1 MPKSQ
6 AASPPESVAL
16 PVRLADDLDAVEKE
30 LVEIDLL
37 VSQATVEAARHESR
51 RAQAAEKVSTGATGG
66 GDPAAAL
73 EQHAQLLTLTQRAAL
88 MQSQVEVLDGKKR
101 VLTRYRDALAA
112 YVEASGGDDAGGGDA
127 GSAAGELAELSPSV
141 SRLLLG
147 AQEDLR
153 REISRAMHDGPA
165 QSLTNI
171 VLQAQIVE
179 RLVASDPASARGE
192 VRELVQMVQQTL
204 DATKSFIFDVRP
216 MVLDDLGLVP
226 TLRRAARDR
235 GRRVGVAV
243 EFDSLGTDR
252 RLPMDLES
260 GLFRILDEALT
271 AYLAQHPDR
280 VALKLDWSERFEA
293 RVTASRGVVAPAGS
307 EGGGGK
313 SGKQD
318 APRKKGEE
326 LPPALAAMI
335 EDRRADELDALEA
348 ARRELVVALPRGT
361 WRELETRAAMLGIRG
376 GAAGR
381 RRRVAARG
389 RPARDRG
396 ARARNDRR
404 RAGRLARAG
413 AGRVRADPRANRP
426 VHGADPVRVRW
437 DAGRGARRHRRRD
450 RRGRIVARA
459 HTDRSYTVGD
469 HRPSVLP
476 SRPRLC

>member
-37 VSQATVEAARHESR
+37 VSQATAEAARHEGR
-51 RAQAAEKVSTGATGG
+51 RAQAAEKVANDSGV
-66 GDPAAAL
+66 
-73 EQHAQLLTLTQRAAL
+73 EQHEQLLTLTQRAAL

-112 YVEASGGDDAGGGDA
+112 YVEASSHEADVAGDA
-127 GSAAGELAELSPSV
+127 GPAASELAELSPAV

-192 VRELVQMVQQTL
+192 VRELVSMVQQTL

-252 RLPMDLES
+252 RLPMELES

-280 VALKLDWSERFEA
+280 VSLKLDWSERFEA

-307 EGGGGK
+307 EGGGRK
-313 SGKQD
+313 SGAQD

-348 ARRELVVALPRGT
+348 ARRESIVALPRGT
-361 WRELETRAAMLGIRG
+361 WRELETRAQMQGIEAELLAD
-376 GAAGR
+376 GAEL
-381 RRRVAARG
+381 
-389 RPARDRG
+389 
-396 ARARNDRR
+396 
-404 RAGRLARAG
+404 RLA
-413 AGRVRADPRANRP
+413 
-426 VHGADPVRVRW
+426 
-437 DAGRGARRHRRRD
+437 
-450 RRGRIVARA
+450 
-459 HTDRSYTVGD
+459 TD
-469 HRPSVLP
+469 LP
-476 SRPRLC
+476 ATEEPAKE

>member
-1 MPKSQ
+1 MPRSQ
-6 AASPPESVAL
+6 AASPPELVAL

-73 EQHAQLLTLTQRAAL
+73 EQYAQLLTLTQRAAL

-112 YVEASGGDDAGGGDA
+112 YVEASGGGADAAGEDA
-127 GSAAGELAELSPSV
+127 GSAANELAELSPSV

-235 GRRVGVAV
+235 GRRVGVPV

-313 SGKQD
+313 SRAQD
-318 APRKKGEE
+318 TPRKKGEE

-348 ARRELVVALPRGT
+348 ARRDSIVALPRGT
-361 WRELETRAAMLGIRG
+361 WRELETRAAMLGIEAELLAD
-376 GAAGR
+376 GAEL
-381 RRRVAARG
+381 
-389 RPARDRG
+389 
-396 ARARNDRR
+396 
-404 RAGRLARAG
+404 RLA
-413 AGRVRADPRANRP
+413 AD
-426 VHGADPVRVRW
+426 
-437 DAGRGARRHRRRD
+437 
-450 RRGRIVARA
+450 
-459 HTDRSYTVGD
+459 
-469 HRPSVLP
+469 LP
-476 SRPRLC
+476 ASEEPAKE

>member
-51 RAQAAEKVSTGATGG
+51 RAQAAEKVSTGGTGG

-73 EQHAQLLTLTQRAAL
+73 EQYAQLLTLTQRAAL

-112 YVEASGGDDAGGGDA
+112 YVEASGGGADAGDDDAGP
-127 GSAAGELAELSPSV
+127 AASELAELSPAV
-141 SRLLLG
+141 SRLLLA

-192 VRELVQMVQQTL
+192 VRELVSMVQQTL

-293 RVTASRGVVAPAGS
+293 RVTASRGVVDTGRLRGRRREVGS
-307 EGGGGK
+307 EGH
-313 SGKQD
+313 
-318 APRKKGEE
+318 
-326 LPPALAAMI
+326 PAQ
-335 EDRRADELDALEA
+335 E
-348 ARRELVVALPRGT
+348 
-361 WRELETRAAMLGIRG
+361 
-376 GAAGR
+376 
-381 RRRVAARG
+381 
-389 RPARDRG
+389 
-396 ARARNDRR
+396 
-404 RAGRLARAG
+404 
-413 AGRVRADPRANRP
+413 
-426 VHGADPVRVRW
+426 
-437 DAGRGARRHRRRD
+437 GRGAAAGPRRD
-450 RRGRIVARA
+450 DRGPPRGRARCA
-459 HTDRSYTVGD
+459 GGRAA
-469 HRPSVLP
+469 
-476 SRPRLC
+476 

>member
-1 MPKSQ
+1 MPTSQ

-37 VSQATVEAARHESR
+37 VSQATAEAVRHEGR
-51 RAQAAEKVSTGATGG
+51 RAQAAEKVSTGAT

-101 VLTRYRDALAA
+101 VLTRYRDALAT
-112 YVEASGGDDAGGGDA
+112 YVEATTGGDDAEGGDPD
-127 GSAAGELAELSPSV
+127 SAASGLAELSPSV

-192 VRELVQMVQQTL
+192 VRELVSMVQQTL

-226 TLRRAARDR
+226 TLRRASRDR
-235 GRRVGVAV
+235 GRQAGIAV
-243 EFDSLGTDR
+243 EFDSLGTDQ
-252 RLPMDLES
+252 RLPMDIES
-260 GLFRILDEALT
+260 GLFRILDEALI

-280 VALKLDWSERFEA
+280 VAMKLDWSERFEA
-293 RVTASRGVVAPAGS
+293 RVTASRGVEAPAGS
-307 EGGGGK
+307 EGGDAK
-313 SGKQD
+313 SGTKD

-335 EDRRADELDALEA
+335 EDRRADELNALEA
-348 ARRELVVALPRGT
+348 ARRESVVALPRGT
-361 WRELETRAAMLGIRG
+361 WRELETRAQMLGMEAELLAD
-376 GAAGR
+376 GAEL
-381 RRRVAARG
+381 
-389 RPARDRG
+389 
-396 ARARNDRR
+396 
-404 RAGRLARAG
+404 RLA
-413 AGRVRADPRANRP
+413 AD
-426 VHGADPVRVRW
+426 
-437 DAGRGARRHRRRD
+437 
-450 RRGRIVARA
+450 
-459 HTDRSYTVGD
+459 
-469 HRPSVLP
+469 LP
-476 SRPRLC
+476 ATEEPTKE